1 MKWDLPENSAIQQPK
16 EEIKDMEIITQY
28 RGMINHSSITKP

>member
-28 RGMINHSSITKP
+28 RGID